1 MNVGAARVP
10 ATKGPAVVRFP
21 AEVDLSNGD
30 LILAEALRLLREGA
44 PGLVMDLG
52 GCSFCDSSGPN
63 AIFRAKVRA
72 DAAGV
77 PLAVVVPETG
87 VVRRICDI
95 AGVTR
100 RIPVASDLESAL
112 AEIAAVRRPGP
123 AGAGAAK
130 AGSAEPGPRSPGS
143 AKPRP
148 GTPRTAPVNAA
159 PGGPAPAGHRPHGP
173 DGGRRAS

>member
-1 MNVGAARVP
+1 MNVGAARIP
-10 ATKGPAVVRFP
+10 EIKNPAVVRFP

-30 LILAEALRLLREGA
+30 LILEEALRLLREGV

-52 GCSFCDSSGPN
+52 GCTFCDSSGPN

-100 RIPVASDLESAL
+100 RIPVAPDLESAL
-112 AEIAAVRRPGP
+112 AEIAVAARRPAP
-123 AGAGAAK
+123 AKQA
-130 AGSAEPGPRSPGS
+130 SA
-143 AKPRP
+143 
-148 GTPRTAPVNAA
+148 VNSA
-159 PGGPAPAGHRPHGP
+159 PGRPAPAGHHRP